1 MPETPPT
8 DELTQGVDEIR
19 RRVLLRLVH
28 RFRVVK
34 WVMGPMLLGV
44 LAWIFYHDGALWRWA
59 TLAAWAGLA
68 LAIGVRFGFGN
79 TKGVERFCERDF
91 RPSEAAPLALM
102 HLLVLA
108 ATGGLA
114 SPLLPVMFAGA
125 HNAGLFGGLR
135 AARTVFVMHIAG
147 LWVLLAIHLSGVVQM
162 VPTAL
167 VDTGWP
173 GPTFFIMLALV
184 LSGALSAAHLM
195 GLRTRE
201 AVDEQLKQAL
211 LARAAALGNYRE
223 RADELTTLSAEIAHE
238 LKNPLAT
245 VKGLAALLSR
255 EAKGKDAERVAV
267 LRREVDRMQGIL
279 DEFLNFSRPLAPLTV
294 RRVDLGKLGREV
306 MDLHEGI
313 ASERM
318 ISLSLQVGTHVGAVC
333 DARKV
338 KQILVNL
345 LQNALDAAQ
354 PDTQID
360 LVVRRTG
367 TGRQLGESVEVHVL
381 DRGTGVPAALAERI
395 FEAGMTTK
403 PTGNGLGLPMARALA
418 RQHGGELRL
427 CDRQDGP
434 GCAAI
439 LALPVEGP
447 RIFDGEPAPI
457 ELTPSVDDLHDP
469 ETPAATGSVR
479 EPRFDGAL
487 GVAT

>member
-1 MPETPPT
+1 
-8 DELTQGVDEIR
+8 
-19 RRVLLRLVH
+19 
-28 RFRVVK
+28 
-34 WVMGPMLLGV
+34 
-44 LAWIFYHDGALWRWA
+44 
-59 TLAAWAGLA
+59 
-68 LAIGVRFGFGN
+68 
-79 TKGVERFCERDF
+79 
-91 RPSEAAPLALM
+91 M

-114 SPLLPVMFAGA
+114 SPLLPVLFAGA
-125 HNAGLFGGLR
+125 HNAALFGGSR
-135 AARTVFVMHIAG
+135 AARTVFALHIGG
-147 LWVLLAIHLSGVVQM
+147 LWALLAIHLSGVVQM
-162 VPTAL
+162 VPKAL
-167 VDTGWP
+167 IDTGFP
-173 GPTFFIMLALV
+173 GPTFLIMLAFV
-184 LSGALSAAHLM
+184 LSAALSAAHLM

-201 AVDEQLKQAL
+201 AVDEQLEQAL

-318 ISLSLQVGTHVGAVC
+318 ISLSLQVGTHVGVVC

-345 LQNALDAAQ
+345 LQNALDAAR

-403 PTGNGLGLPMARALA
+403 PTGNGLVCRWRARWPVSTAA
-418 RQHGGELRL
+418 S
-427 CDRQDGP
+427 C
-434 GCAAI
+434 GCAIARTGR
-439 LALPVEGP
+439 AAPRSSRCRSRGP
-447 RIFDGEPAPI
+447 RIFDGEPRADRAHAQRRRP
-457 ELTPSVDDLHDP
+457 PRSRDP
-469 ETPAATGSVR
+469 GGRSSVR